1 MIVYFTDRRLNVLGL
16 ASSEIATGFAITD
29 DKKTESIENGVVTF
43 DVTIAYEQETK
54 ETLESYCEA
63 GNYLFRST
71 GGEAEFYTIIDEE
84 TDSADQT
91 ITLYCEDAGMDLLN
105 GVAGAFKADAAHPIA
120 WYFDQWIKGTGFE
133 IGVNEISSLSRKLEW
148 DGESTITERLAS
160 VATQF
165 DNAEVSYS
173 FEIDRLKVSKM
184 YVNIYKKRGANKA
197 VKLRMG
203 REISNIKI
211 KKSVADIA
219 TALKCTGGTP
229 EGKETPITLNGYKF
243 DDGDFYVDG
252 DNLCCRSALKRWG
265 RLGTNQHIVKT
276 YSFDTSSQSELC
288 AHAVTKLKSIKDTA
302 FTMSADIIRLPDGVG
317 VGDRVIIVDDEGKTY
332 VSTRLLT
339 LEKSVLTGSVAATL
353 GDYIQQDAGI
363 SAQVQELAEKFA
375 AIATSK
381 ADALAAAKAAEEAR
395 KKAEAAKSAADS
407 ATNTAN
413 AAKNTADAATS
424 TANTANDTAKAAKN
438 TADAASTT
446 AGQAKATADGAKS
459 TADTAKSTADTAKST
474 ADTAKSTADAA
485 KSTAET
491 NATDLTNYITSNNST
506 LEVMQSL
513 IDGSIMTWFFPR
525 PPADAN
531 EPTSKWTTTDLKN
544 QHLGDLYYDTDTGYC
559 YRYQVEHQVYSWQRI
574 TDVDVTKALADAKNA
589 QDTADGK
596 RRVFTVQPTPPYDV
610 GDLWTAGATGDI
622 KRCRIAKTSEQSYA
636 ASDWELAS
644 KYTDDTTANAAKS
657 TADNATTA
665 ANAAK
670 DTANAAST
678 TANAAIKTANTA
690 NDTANTAKDT
700 AKAAK
705 STADAAKSTADA
717 AKSTVN
723 GMKLG
728 GRNLL
733 KGTSMDS
740 KAVTTPT
747 TASTTWGSGFAFPA
761 DASRRAVIPYGAEYR
776 CSVDVLLP
784 VDGRIVVDMNNYA
797 EVGTS
802 WAGNDNDNS
811 NRRTATAFNV
821 KANVWTRISWGSENT
836 RDANAGKQ
844 AIYVNDSVG
853 LLPQSA
859 AVTWHYRGL
868 KVELGNK
875 ATDWTPAPEDVEATT
890 DQLRDDLNSTESALN
905 TQINEVSKKTDSTNS
920 ALNEARDELSKRI
933 ADTMAQAQM
942 AAAAAKVAQTDL
954 ANYKSMTV
962 DPQLKTMS
970 DFMAKY
976 NLSFRQDST
985 GLYIT
990 NQNADGTT
998 ADISLRLGNDRISFI
1013 QGQGDDAFEVAFI
1026 SDKQLYITSG
1036 EFLNGLRMGNYAFIP
1051 GAAGDLSIK
1060 KVK

>member
-1 MIVYFTDRRLNVLGL
+1 MIVYFTDRRLNILGL
-16 ASSEIATGFAITD
+16 ASTEIATGFAITE

-43 DVTIAYEQETK
+43 DVTIAYEPETK

-63 GNYLFRST
+63 GNYLLRST
-71 GGEAEFYTIIDEE
+71 TSGEAEFYTIIDEE
-84 TDSADQT
+84 TDSAEQT

-105 GVAGAFKADAAHPIA
+105 GVAGTFKADAAHPIA

-165 DNAEVSYS
+165 DDAEISYS
-173 FEIDRLKVSKM
+173 FKIDRLRVSKM
-184 YVNIYKKRGANKA
+184 YVNIYKKRGADMA

-203 REISNIKI
+203 KEVSNIKI
-211 KKSVADIA
+211 KKSVADVA

-229 EGKETPITLNGYKF
+229 EGQETPITLSGYKY
-243 DDGDFYVDG
+243 DDGDFYVEG
-252 DNLCCRSALKRWG
+252 DTLRCRSALKKWG
-265 RLGTNQHIVKT
+265 RLGTNQHIT
-276 YSFDTSSQSELC
+276 QLYTFDTKSQSELC

-302 FTMSADIIRLPDGVG
+302 FSMTADIIRLPDGLG
-317 VGDRVIIVDDEGKTY
+317 VGDRVIVVDDEGKIY

-339 LEKSVLTGSVAATL
+339 LERSVSSGDIAATL
-353 GDYIQQDAGI
+353 GDFIQQDPGI
-363 SAQVQELAEKFA
+363 SSQVQELAAKFA
-375 AIATSK
+375 EIATSK

-395 KKAEAAKSAADS
+395 KKAEAAESTANTAKSTADS
-407 ATNTAN
+407 ATSAAN
-413 AAKNTADAATS
+413 AATS
-424 TANTANDTAKAAKN
+424 TANAATSTANAAKN

-446 AGQAKATADGAKS
+446 AGQAKATADSAKN
-459 TADTAKSTADTAKST
+459 TAATAKSTADTAKST

-491 NATDLTNYITSNNST
+491 NSKDLSGYITKNAAA
-506 LEVMQSL
+506 LEEMQAQ
-513 IDGSIMTWFFPR
+513 IDGSIMTWFFPC
-525 PPADAN
+525 PPADTT

-610 GDLWTAGATGDI
+610 GDLWAAGANGDI

-644 KYTDDTTANAAKS
+644 KYTDDTTANQ
-657 TADNATTA
+657 
-665 ANAAK
+665 
-670 DTANAAST
+670 
-678 TANAAIKTANTA
+678 
-690 NDTANTAKDT
+690 
-700 AKAAK
+700 
-705 STADAAKSTADA
+705 
-717 AKSTVN
+717 
-723 GMKLG
+723 
-728 GRNLL
+728 
-733 KGTSMDS
+733 
-740 KAVTTPT
+740 
-747 TASTTWGSGFAFPA
+747 
-761 DASRRAVIPYGAEYR
+761 
-776 CSVDVLLP
+776 
-784 VDGRIVVDMNNYA
+784 
-797 EVGTS
+797 
-802 WAGNDNDNS
+802 
-811 NRRTATAFNV
+811 V
-821 KANVWTRISWGSENT
+821 K
-836 RDANAGKQ
+836 
-844 AIYVNDSVG
+844 
-853 LLPQSA
+853 
-859 AVTWHYRGL
+859 
-868 KVELGNK
+868 
-875 ATDWTPAPEDVEATT
+875 
-890 DQLRDDLNSTESALN
+890 DDLTDTINSTESQLN
-905 TQINEVSKKTDSTNS
+905 NQITEVSKKTDSTNS

-1013 QGQGDDAFEVAFI
+1013 QGTGDAAYEVAFI
-1026 SDKQLYITSG
+1026 SNNQLYITSG
-1036 EFLNGLRMGNYAFIP
+1036 EFLKGLRMGNYAFIP

>member
-84 TDSADQT
+84 TDSSDQT

-120 WYFDQWIKGTGFE
+120 WYFNQWIKGTGFE
-133 IGVNEISSLSRKLEW
+133 IGVNEIASLSRKLEW

-184 YVNIYKKRGANKA
+184 YVNIFKKRGANKA

-229 EGKETPITLNGYKF
+229 EGKEAPITLNGYKF

-276 YSFDTSSQSELC
+276 YSYDTSSQSELC

-302 FTMSADIIRLPDGVG
+302 FTMSSDIIRLPDGVG

-339 LEKSVLTGSVAATL
+339 LEKSVLTGSIAATL

-413 AAKNTADAATS
+413 TATS
-424 TANTANDTAKAAKN
+424 TANAAKDTADAANSTAGQAKATADSAKDTADTAKSTADAAKS

-446 AGQAKATADGAKS
+446 AGQAKS
-459 TADTAKSTADTAKST
+459 TAETAKSTAE
-474 ADTAKSTADAA
+474 TAKSTADAA

-531 EPTSKWTTTDLKN
+531 EPTAKWTTTDLKN

-559 YRYQVEHQVYSWQRI
+559 YRYQVEHQIYSWQRI

-610 GDLWTAGATGDI
+610 GDLWAAGANGDI
-622 KRCRIAKTSEQSYA
+622 KRCKTAKTSSQSFD

-644 KYTDDTTANAAKS
+644 KYTDDTTANQ
-657 TADNATTA
+657 
-665 ANAAK
+665 
-670 DTANAAST
+670 
-678 TANAAIKTANTA
+678 
-690 NDTANTAKDT
+690 
-700 AKAAK
+700 
-705 STADAAKSTADA
+705 
-717 AKSTVN
+717 
-723 GMKLG
+723 
-728 GRNLL
+728 
-733 KGTSMDS
+733 
-740 KAVTTPT
+740 
-747 TASTTWGSGFAFPA
+747 
-761 DASRRAVIPYGAEYR
+761 
-776 CSVDVLLP
+776 
-784 VDGRIVVDMNNYA
+784 
-797 EVGTS
+797 
-802 WAGNDNDNS
+802 
-811 NRRTATAFNV
+811 V
-821 KANVWTRISWGSENT
+821 K
-836 RDANAGKQ
+836 
-844 AIYVNDSVG
+844 
-853 LLPQSA
+853 
-859 AVTWHYRGL
+859 
-868 KVELGNK
+868 
-875 ATDWTPAPEDVEATT
+875 
-890 DQLRDDLNSTESALN
+890 DDLTDTINSTESQLN
-905 TQINEVSKKTDSTNS
+905 NQITEVSKKTDSTNS

-933 ADTMAQAQM
+933 ADAMAQAQT

-954 ANYKSMTV
+954 DNYKSMTV

-1013 QGQGDDAFEVAFI
+1013 QGTGDAAYEVAFI
-1026 SDKQLYITSG
+1026 SNNQLYITSG
-1036 EFLNGLRMGNYAFIP
+1036 EFLKGLRLGNYALIP
-1051 GAAGDLSIK
+1051 GANGNLSCK

>member
-84 TDSADQT
+84 TDSSDQT

-105 GVAGAFKADAAHPIA
+105 GVAGTFKADAAHPIA
-120 WYFDQWIKGTGFE
+120 WYFNQWIKGTGFE
-133 IGVNEISSLSRKLEW
+133 IGVNEIASLSRKLEW

-184 YVNIYKKRGANKA
+184 YVNIFKKRGANKA

-229 EGKETPITLNGYKF
+229 EGKEAPITLNGYKF

-252 DNLCCRSALKRWG
+252 DKLCCRSALIRWG

-276 YSFDTSSQSELC
+276 YSYDTSSQSELC

-395 KKAEAAKSAADS
+395 KKAEAAKSAADN

-413 AAKNTADAATS
+413 AAKNTADAANS
-424 TANTANDTAKAAKN
+424 TADTAKS

-446 AGQAKATADGAKS
+446 AGQAKATADGAKNTADTAKS

-491 NATDLTNYITSNNST
+491 NATDLTNYVTSNNST

-513 IDGSIMTWFFPR
+513 IDGSIMTWFFPC

-531 EPTSKWTTTDLKN
+531 EPTSKWTSTDLKN

-559 YRYQVEHQVYSWQRI
+559 YRYQVEHQIYSWRRI

-610 GDLWTAGATGDI
+610 GDLWAAGANGDI

-657 TADNATTA
+657 TADNA
-665 ANAAK
+665 NSK
-670 DTANAAST
+670 IDDL
-678 TANAAIKTANTA
+678 K
-690 NDTANTAKDT
+690 
-700 AKAAK
+700 
-705 STADAAKSTADA
+705 
-717 AKSTVN
+717 V
-723 GMKLG
+723 G

-733 KGTSMDS
+733 VGGSGPEQTFSYPSSGSIEAVKWVGVALPPETDFMLSFDAKASDDGNKMYSYFWNPSNLTRVESSQGTVNHNAGGYMEITL
-740 KAVTTPT
+740 TTEWKRYWIHYTGPI
-747 TASTTWGSGFAFPA
+747 TAS
-761 DASRRAVIPYGAEYR
+761 R
-776 CSVDVLLP
+776 DVLPLKLFA
-784 VDGRIVVDMNNYA
+784 GY
-797 EVGTS
+797 GTGTVS
-802 WAGNDNDNS
+802 I
-811 NRRTATAFNV
+811 R
-821 KANVWTRISWGSENT
+821 KI
-836 RDANAGKQ
+836 K
-844 AIYVNDSVG
+844 
-853 LLPQSA
+853 L
-859 AVTWHYRGL
+859 
-868 KVELGNK
+868 ELGNK

-905 TQINEVSKKTDSTNS
+905 TQINEASKKTDSTNS

-933 ADTMAQAQM
+933 ADAMAQAQT

-954 ANYKSMTV
+954 DNYKSMTV

-1013 QGQGDDAFEVAFI
+1013 QGTGDAAYEVAFI
-1026 SDKQLYITSG
+1026 SNNQLYITSG
-1036 EFLNGLRMGNYAFIP
+1036 EFLKGLRLGNYALIP
-1051 GAAGDLSIK
+1051 GANGNLSCK